1 MYTWSK
7 MGISMYES
15 SMRVKKNGWS
25 WCLYKS
31 KFLIFVFLKCVVKR
45 KSQQFLLPTQSLFFW
60 SLLLKPGSP

>member
-15 SMRVKKNGWS
+15 SMRVKKNEWS

-31 KFLIFVFLKCVVKR
+31 KFL
-45 KSQQFLLPTQSLFFW
+45 SS
-60 SLLLKPGSP
+60 

>member
-31 KFLIFVFLKCVVKR
+31 KFLF
-45 KSQQFLLPTQSLFFW
+45 S
-60 SLLLKPGSP
+60 